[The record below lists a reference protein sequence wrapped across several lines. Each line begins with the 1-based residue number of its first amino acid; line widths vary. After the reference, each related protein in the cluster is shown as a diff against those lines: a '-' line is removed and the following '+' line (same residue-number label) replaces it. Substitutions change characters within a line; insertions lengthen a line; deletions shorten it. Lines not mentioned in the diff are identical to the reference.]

1 MKEDDK
7 WVENLRNKLEDYSE
21 PLPDA
26 LWERLEEELSAP
38 RVIPMWRTRR
48 FVAAAAVLV
57 VAVSSLTFWFIN
69 SPTADYMRSNE
80 ALVEELDFSST
91 PDDEVLSSSEKI
103 FSSDNSKMDS
113 SDPVVASSPA
123 KVCLAKIETPE
134 NHNQEVIA
142 ESEIMSIKEED
153 KVASARS
160 FSMICSIKFF
170 DSFTSAES
178 TISFSISLM
187 VMSLPFVYLI
197 LFSYPLSYHTR
208 KLL

>member
-103 FSSDNSKMDS
+103 FSSDNSKMDF

-134 NHNQEVIA
+134 NHDQEVIA

-153 KVASARS
+153 KVED
-160 FSMICSIKFF
+160 KEQE
-170 DSFTSAES
+170 TGS
-178 TISFSISLM
+178 TNYETDKKRAYRTLEAD
-187 VMSLPFVYLI
+187 
-197 LFSYPLSYHTR
+197 R
-208 KLL
+208 